1 MSKKQQQERPI
12 LPPALPRIMRQLI
25 ETGLAEQREL
35 RHELT
40 GGLVLRFRPPDETNV
55 NCRLLT
61 YRLDV
66 LPSEIEMG
74 VVKRELDRLAPSP
87 VNGPGDPFWR
97 KNLGCYL
104 FSWSPD
110 PAKMQLELF

>member
-1 MSKKQQQERPI
+1 MSKKQQERPI
-12 LPPALPRIMRQLI
+12 LPPILPKVMRQLI

-40 GGLVLRFRPPDETNV
+40 GGLILKFRPPDDTNP

-61 YRLDV
+61 FRLDV
-66 LPSEIEMG
+66 LPSAIEMG
-74 VVKRELDRLAPSP
+74 VVKRELDKLVPSP
-87 VNGPGDPFWR
+87 VNGPGEGFWR
-97 KNLGCYL
+97 NNLGCFL

-110 PAKMQLELF
+110 PQKVQMELF

>member
-12 LPPALPRIMRQLI
+12 LPPALPRIMKQLV
-25 ETGLAEQREL
+25 ETGLSERCEL
-35 RHELT
+35 KHELT
-40 GGLVLRFRPPDETNV
+40 GGLILWFRPPDTANP

-66 LPSEIEMG
+66 LPSIVEMG
-74 VVKRELDRLAPSP
+74 VVKRELDKLAPSP
-87 VNGPGDPFWR
+87 VNGPGEGFWR

-104 FSWSPD
+104 FTWSPD
-110 PAKMQLELF
+110 PVKVQLELF